1 MHELLAEA
9 VEEIGVL
16 AADHRRKKPIKINR
30 PKHLRR
36 GSGRSGRGQQDGGG
50 QSGFDRAFAMLLG
63 STRAP
68 R

>member
-1 MHELLAEA
+1 M
-9 VEEIGVL
+9 EEIGVL

-30 PKHLRR
+30 PKHVRR
-36 GSGRSGRGQQDGGG
+36 GSGQARGRQDGA
-50 QSGFDRAFAMLLG
+50 SGIDRAFNVLLG

>member
-30 PKHLRR
+30 PTHVKRS
-36 GSGRSGRGQQDGGG
+36 SGRPERGQQGGG
-50 QSGFDRAFAMLLG
+50 GIDRAINMLMA

>member
-1 MHELLAEA
+1 

-16 AADHRRKKPIKINR
+16 SADHRRKKPIKINR
-30 PKHLRR
+30 PGHVKR
-36 GSGRSGRGQQDGGG
+36 GGGRSARGQEGGA
-50 QSGFDRAFAMLLG
+50 SGIDRAFNMLLG